1 MSEERRR
8 YAANLK
14 LYRLDGIVFACQ
26 TSTLFEKAVTMT
38 TSVTKRERF
47 AESEAVLRP
56 DPVRGKQQGAGRRW
70 LALGA
75 LMFPVLLIAVDNT
88 VLSFAVPSLSL
99 ALRPNGTELLW
110 IIDVYALV
118 LAGLLVPMGSIGDRI
133 GRRKLLL
140 IGATGFALVSVLAS
154 FATNAGQLIG
164 ARALLGVF
172 GAMLMP
178 ATLSLI
184 RNIFTD
190 PTERRTAIAVWAA
203 GFSGGAA
210 LGPLAGGQLLEH
222 FEWGAVFLL
231 AVPMLLPLLILAP
244 LVLPE
249 SKDPNPAPVDPAS
262 ILLVMAAMVPF
273 VYGIKEFAHDGG
285 LAALLP
291 LAVGLVAGALFVR
304 RQLRRQRSGKAP
316 MLDMT
321 LFRNKAFSVSL
332 AANLLS
338 IFSLVGFIYFM
349 SQHLQLVAGRT
360 PLEAGMLMLPG
371 LALTIVAGLVTVPV
385 VRRIRPAHVVTAGL
399 LMNMSGYVVVLLFG
413 QGGELWA
420 LLLGFAIVGSGV
432 GAAETISN
440 DLILAS
446 VPAPQAGAASAISE
460 TAYEVGSVMGTAVL
474 GSILAAAYRAHV
486 EVPETLAGDA
496 ARQASET
503 LGGAIDAAKLL
514 PAEQAHALLESA
526 RHAFDSGVGMTST
539 IGMVLMAAAAV
550 MVAVVLRDPKLR

>member
-1 MSEERRR
+1 
-8 YAANLK
+8 
-14 LYRLDGIVFACQ
+14 
-26 TSTLFEKAVTMT
+26 MT
-38 TSVTKRERF
+38 ISVTKRERF
-47 AESEAVLRP
+47 AESEAVFRP
-56 DPVRGKQQGAGRRW
+56 DPVRGKQHGAGRRW

-99 ALRPNGTELLW
+99 ALKPSGTELLW

-190 PTERRTAIAVWAA
+190 ATERRTAIAVWAA

-210 LGPLAGGQLLEH
+210 LGPLAGGLLLEH

-249 SKDPNPAPVDPAS
+249 SKDPNPARIDPAS

-285 LAALLP
+285 PAALLP
-291 LAVGLVAGALFVR
+291 LAVGLAAGVLFVR
-304 RQLRRQRSGKAP
+304 RQLRRQRSGRAP

-321 LFRNKAFSVSL
+321 LFRNRAFSVSL

-371 LALTIVAGLVTVPV
+371 MALTIVAGLLTVPV

-399 LMNMSGYVVVLLFG
+399 LMNMSGYAVVLLFG

-474 GSILAAAYRAHV
+474 GSILTAAYRAGV

-503 LGGAIDAAKLL
+503 LGGAVDAAKLL
-514 PAEQAHALLESA
+514 PAEQAEALLESA
-526 RHAFDSGVGMTST
+526 RHAFDSGVGMTSA
-539 IGMVLMAAAAV
+539 IGMVLMLAAAV
-550 MVAVVLRDPKLR
+550 MVAVVLRKPKAA

>member
-1 MSEERRR
+1 MSLSKPGSRQARS
-8 YAANLK
+8 L
-14 LYRLDGIVFACQ
+14 
-26 TSTLFEKAVTMT
+26 
-38 TSVTKRERF
+38 
-47 AESEAVLRP
+47 
-56 DPVRGKQQGAGRRW
+56 GAGQRW
-70 LALGA
+70 LALAA
-75 LMFPVLLIAVDNT
+75 LMFPVLLISVDNT
-88 VLSFAVPSLSL
+88 VLSFAVPSLSV
-99 ALRPNGTELLW
+99 ALQPSGTELLW

-154 FATNAGQLIG
+154 FATDAGQLIA

-172 GAMLMP
+172 GAMLGP

-190 PTERRTAIAVWAA
+190 AAERRTAIAVWAA

-210 LGPLAGGQLLEH
+210 LGPLAGGLLLEH

-244 LVLPE
+244 LVVPE
-249 SKDPNPAPVDPAS
+249 SKDPNPSPVDPAS

-285 LAALLP
+285 PAVLLP
-291 LAVGLVAGALFVR
+291 LAVGLVSGVLFVR
-304 RQLRRQRSGKAP
+304 RQLRRQRSGRAP
-316 MLDMT
+316 MLDMS
-321 LFRNKAFSVSL
+321 LFRHKAFSVSL

-360 PLEAGMLMLPG
+360 PLEAGTLMLPG

-399 LMNMSGYVVVLLFG
+399 LLNMSGYVVVLMFG

-420 LLLGFAIVGSGV
+420 LLLGFAVVGAGV

-474 GSILAAAYRAHV
+474 GSILTAAYRSAV
-486 EVPETLAGDA
+486 EVPSTLAGDA
-496 ARQASET
+496 ARHASET

-514 PAEQAHALLESA
+514 PVEQAEALLESA
-526 RHAFDSGVGMTST
+526 RHAFDSGVGITSA
-539 IGMVLMAAAAV
+539 IGMVLMLAAAV
-550 MVAVVLRDPKLR
+550 MVAVVLRQPKTA

>member
-1 MSEERRR
+1 
-8 YAANLK
+8 
-14 LYRLDGIVFACQ
+14 
-26 TSTLFEKAVTMT
+26 MT
-38 TSVTKRERF
+38 ISVTKRERF
-47 AESEAVLRP
+47 AESEAVFRP
-56 DPVRGKQQGAGRRW
+56 DPVRGKQHGAGRRW

-99 ALRPNGTELLW
+99 ALQPSGTELLW

-203 GFSGGAA
+203 CFSGGAA
-210 LGPLAGGQLLEH
+210 LGPLAGGLLLEH

-244 LVLPE
+244 LVVPE
-249 SKDPNPAPVDPAS
+249 SKDPKPAPVDPVS

-285 LAALLP
+285 PAALLP
-291 LAVGLVAGALFVR
+291 LAVGLVAGGLFVR
-304 RQLRRQRSGKAP
+304 RQLRRQRTGGAP

-360 PLEAGMLMLPG
+360 PLEAGMLMVPG

-385 VRRIRPAHVVTAGL
+385 VRRVRPAHVVTAGL
-399 LMNMSGYVVVLLFG
+399 LLNMSGYAVVLMFG

-474 GSILAAAYRAHV
+474 GSILTAAYRSGV
-486 EVPETLAGDA
+486 EVPATLAGDA

-514 PAEQAHALLESA
+514 PTEQAEALLASA
-526 RHAFDSGVGMTST
+526 RHAFDSGVGMTSA
-539 IGMVLMAAAAV
+539 IGMVLMLAAAV
-550 MVAVVLRDPKLR
+550 LVAFVLRKRQGTP